1 MASYFS
7 QQTIKLSSPAI
18 NTYQE
23 SQWNGDINNDGVVD
37 FILQNKAAITNGNTT
52 LRIQTSSPTGYAET
66 KLFLN
71 GSEFTVQNPEVL
83 IADFTGDGT
92 NDLAIFDAGIYDW
105 GVRLNLGLTPQL
117 FVGNGKGDFIA
128 SSQFIDAISKKI
140 VPIPS
145 NGNLGG
151 VQTDT
156 TIGIKDV
163 AFADINRDGLID
175 IWVEC
180 TGSKNMTSHFLMNR
194 GSYFEV
200 DINNRIDKVL
210 FFGPLTTDYFRYGM
224 GELLDVNGDTFP
236 DLFLGQIRDNHIT
249 HINQTSLLLINDGN
263 GYYPSSK
270 AIKLTTPNFYY
281 GYTSVQ
287 GVDSFDINRDGL
299 KDLVILHTR
308 NDDVSGPLV
317 EKAWTGSFYQIFI
330 QTSDGQFIDRTL
342 TYFPDQSAWSTT
354 SNQSA
359 KGISHAD
366 LNADGW
372 NDLII
377 DYAGIKNNTQL
388 PQYFLNNKGA
398 QFLVGDASLLY
409 GTISPAVNLKSLNAN
424 SDSYLDF
431 YRSQTNTDGSGSIV
445 LLLGNESLGV
455 AVPAFI
461 NGSIFNDVLKGGALN
476 ETFYGNEGKD
486 YVDGGSGTDTVR
498 FDGAQVQF
506 IVSKTGEGLVVADQK
521 GSNGTDTLTNI
532 ERLQFADATIAFD
545 IGANQIAGSGY
556 MLYKA
561 AFNRT
566 PDAGGLGFWIN
577 KMDTGMSYSSV
588 AQNFVNSAEFK
599 TAFGGANPTVNTLV
613 TKLYNNVLNRT
624 PDAGG
629 LAFWQGKL
637 SNEGWTT
644 ADVLGFFS
652 TSGENVTN
660 VTPLIAN
667 GIQYQQF
674 VG

>member
-1 MASYFS
+1 
-7 QQTIKLSSPAI
+7 
-18 NTYQE
+18 
-23 SQWNGDINNDGVVD
+23 
-37 FILQNKAAITNGNTT
+37 
-52 LRIQTSSPTGYAET
+52 
-66 KLFLN
+66 
-71 GSEFTVQNPEVL
+71 
-83 IADFTGDGT
+83 
-92 NDLAIFDAGIYDW
+92 
-105 GVRLNLGLTPQL
+105 
-117 FVGNGKGDFIA
+117 
-128 SSQFIDAISKKI
+128 
-140 VPIPS
+140 
-145 NGNLGG
+145 
-151 VQTDT
+151 
-156 TIGIKDV
+156 
-163 AFADINRDGLID
+163 
-175 IWVEC
+175 
-180 TGSKNMTSHFLMNR
+180 MNR

-236 DLFLGQIRDNHIT
+236 DLFLGQIRDNQIT
-249 HINQTSLLLINDGN
+249 HINQTSLLLFNDGA
-263 GYYPSSK
+263 GYYPASK
-270 AIKLTTPNFYY
+270 AIQLPNPQFYY
-281 GYTSVQ
+281 GFTSVQ
-287 GVDSFDINRDGL
+287 GADSFDINRDGL

-317 EKAWTGSFYQIFI
+317 EKAWTGSFYQVLI
-330 QTSDGQFIDRTL
+330 QENNGKFVDKTA
-342 TYFPDQSAWSTT
+342 TYFLDQNAWSST

-359 KGISHAD
+359 KNITHAD

-377 DYAGIKNNTQL
+377 DYAGFKSNTQL

-398 QFLVGDASLLY
+398 QFLVGDVSLLY
-409 GTISPAVNLKSLNAN
+409 GDTSPSANLKSLNAN
-424 SDSYLDF
+424 TDSYLDF
-431 YRSQTNTDGSGSIV
+431 YRSLTNPDGSGSIV

-486 YVDGGSGTDTVR
+486 YVDGGSGTDTAR

-506 IVSKTGEGLVVADQK
+506 IVSKTGGGLVVADQK

-532 ERLQFADATIAFD
+532 ERLQFADTTIAFD
-545 IGANQIAGSGY
+545 IGANQTAGSGY

-566 PDAGGLGFWIN
+566 PDVGGLGYWMN
-577 KMDTGMSYSSV
+577 KMDTGMSYSDV
-588 AQNFVNSAEFK
+588 ATNFVNSAEFK
-599 TAFGGANPTVNTLV
+599 TAFGGANPSVNTLV
-613 TKLYNNVLNRT
+613 TKLYNNVLNRS

-629 LAFWQGKL
+629 LAFWQNKL
-637 SNEGWTT
+637 NNEGWTT